1 MVMSF
6 FGAKLIKTS
15 LKRANLQKKY
25 YANCV
30 ILNFFCIPCHFFLN
44 PHKLVYDYLY
54 IVRFI
59 SLFLL
64 YLIVFISIG

>member
-30 ILNFFCIPCHFFLN
+30 ILNFFCIPCHFFLMF
-44 PHKLVYDYLY
+44 PLY
-54 IVRFI
+54 SRR
-59 SLFLL
+59 
-64 YLIVFISIG
+64 